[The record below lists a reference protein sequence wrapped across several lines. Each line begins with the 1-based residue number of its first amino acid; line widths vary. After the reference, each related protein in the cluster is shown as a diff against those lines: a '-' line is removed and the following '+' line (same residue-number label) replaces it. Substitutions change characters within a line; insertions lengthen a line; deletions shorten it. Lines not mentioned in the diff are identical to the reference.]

1 MVCWV
6 GANLECGKADA
17 RRSLPGATAWRR
29 DNPGS
34 NNVPMAATGHDTIYA
49 WRCIGPRATA
59 GKVVMP
65 LDAQGYIAGN

>member
-1 MVCWV
+1 
-6 GANLECGKADA
+6 
-17 RRSLPGATAWRR
+17 
-29 DNPGS
+29 
-34 NNVPMAATGHDTIYA
+34 MAATGHDTIYA